1 MKTETIAQSVQ
12 GRLRSDILFG
22 RLVPDDRLRLERL
35 CDTYEVGMSPMREAL
50 AQLVGTGL
58 VVQEGQ
64 RGFRVASVSHEELVD
79 ITATR
84 VRLETMALRDAIE
97 KGDDDWE
104 AGILAAHHRLARCPR
119 TADRLVDETW
129 EQLHRKFH
137 LALIEACGSP
147 CMLVFCHTLYDQF
160 DRYRRLAVVAS
171 GKHPRISPVHGDIV
185 TAVIAR
191 NAARASALLEGHI
204 KEAAAEVMRM
214 SAARFAP
221 ARARVGAAGGTSLAK
236 SASMKAPM
244 RRGDHRDALRR
255 QAARKG
261 TRR

>member
-12 GRLRSDILFG
+12 GRLRFDILFG

-64 RGFRVASVSHEELVD
+64 RGFRVASVSRDELVD

-97 KGDDDWE
+97 RGNDDWE

-129 EQLHRKFH
+129 EVLHRNFH
-137 LALIEACGSP
+137 LALIEACGSS
-147 CMLVFCHTLYDQF
+147 CMLVFCHNLYDQF
-160 DRYRRLAVVAS
+160 DRYRRLAVRAS
-171 GKHPRISPVHGDIV
+171 GRHPRISAVHGDIV
-185 TAVIAR
+185 TAVLAR
-191 NAARASALLEGHI
+191 NAARASSLLEGHI
-204 KEAAAEVMRM
+204 RDAAAEVMRM
-214 SAARFAP
+214 SAARFKTADSS
-221 ARARVGAAGGTSLAK
+221 AQDADGTSLAK
-236 SASMKAPM
+236 SPARKVPM
-244 RRGDHRDALRR
+244 SRRDHRDDRPR
-255 QAARKG
+255 QAKRKG
-261 TRR
+261 RKR